1 MDESGDIPLRP
12 KSFDVLSHLLAHAGQ
27 LVTRDE
33 VMAAVWPNVTV
44 TEESLTQCVS
54 EIRQALGGAGQS
66 IIRTVPKRGYLV
78 DVPVSRETDRM
89 GEASRTGS
97 TDSDPQA
104 PPAPVP
110 RAMLDGPSIAVL
122 PFVNLSGDAG
132 QDYLGDGMTEDV
144 INGLSRFGGL
154 AVIARNTSFSYRN
167 RSVDLRLVGEEL
179 GVGYIVEGSV
189 RRFGERIRITA
200 RLVDAASGLQRWA
213 EQFDRGLGDIFS
225 VQDEITR
232 SIVAIVVAHLGN
244 AEIERSM
251 RKPPTSWSAY
261 DLMLQGDQAL
271 MRAEQFWDARYVYDA
286 RALYAEALRIDPDD
300 ARICAK
306 LGHTYVRAYADPT
319 SPDMG
324 QREALEHGLELSR
337 QAVGIAPNLPLAR
350 AQLGWAKAWMK
361 QPDEA
366 IAEFE
371 KAAALNPSFVDYRF
385 ALILAFAGEP
395 ERALQV
401 AQDSVRLDPFY
412 GSMLPVIRGMALYS
426 LERYAEALSALR
438 ETRGRAPHAPGQAV
452 LAATLTR
459 LGQHGEARAVM
470 GELMARLPTLSIARW
485 PMTSVFRKDKDNRRY
500 VEALR
505 EAGLA

>member
-78 DVPVSRETDRM
+78 DVPVSREADRM

-261 DLMLQGDQAL
+261 DLMLQGDQA
-271 MRAEQFWDARYVYDA
+271 
-286 RALYAEALRIDPDD
+286 
-300 ARICAK
+300 
-306 LGHTYVRAYADPT
+306 
-319 SPDMG
+319 
-324 QREALEHGLELSR
+324 
-337 QAVGIAPNLPLAR
+337 
-350 AQLGWAKAWMK
+350 
-361 QPDEA
+361 
-366 IAEFE
+366 
-371 KAAALNPSFVDYRF
+371 
-385 ALILAFAGEP
+385 
-395 ERALQV
+395 
-401 AQDSVRLDPFY
+401 
-412 GSMLPVIRGMALYS
+412 
-426 LERYAEALSALR
+426 
-438 ETRGRAPHAPGQAV
+438 
-452 LAATLTR
+452 
-459 LGQHGEARAVM
+459 
-470 GELMARLPTLSIARW
+470 
-485 PMTSVFRKDKDNRRY
+485 
-500 VEALR
+500 
-505 EAGLA
+505 

>member
-179 GVGYIVEGSV
+179 GSRLYRRGQRAALPGEDPHHGAARR
-189 RRFGERIRITA
+189 RRFR
-200 RLVDAASGLQRWA
+200 
-213 EQFDRGLGDIFS
+213 
-225 VQDEITR
+225 
-232 SIVAIVVAHLGN
+232 
-244 AEIERSM
+244 
-251 RKPPTSWSAY
+251 P
-261 DLMLQGDQAL
+261 
-271 MRAEQFWDARYVYDA
+271 
-286 RALYAEALRIDPDD
+286 
-300 ARICAK
+300 
-306 LGHTYVRAYADPT
+306 
-319 SPDMG
+319 
-324 QREALEHGLELSR
+324 
-337 QAVGIAPNLPLAR
+337 
-350 AQLGWAKAWMK
+350 
-361 QPDEA
+361 
-366 IAEFE
+366 
-371 KAAALNPSFVDYRF
+371 
-385 ALILAFAGEP
+385 
-395 ERALQV
+395 
-401 AQDSVRLDPFY
+401 
-412 GSMLPVIRGMALYS
+412 
-426 LERYAEALSALR
+426 SAL
-438 ETRGRAPHAPGQAV
+438 GRAVRP
-452 LAATLTR
+452 R
-459 LGQHGEARAVM
+459 AR
-470 GELMARLPTLSIARW
+470 RHF
-485 PMTSVFRKDKDNRRY
+485 FR
-500 VEALR
+500 
-505 EAGLA
+505 AG